1 MKKKTYILFCFC
13 FAFSNLFAQ
22 TQKLRHQPYGDQKLY
37 HFGISV
43 GVNFQDIILTNAGL
57 PDENGETW
65 FATIPDYSPGFSV
78 GLVGDLYLNPYMNLR
93 FTPVLHFGDKNFEFV
108 EPEIGGSF
116 RTTIRSNY
124 LTLPLSVKLRSM
136 RVNNYRP
143 YLLAGA
149 YTAFDLGR
157 KTDEAVYLQLM
168 DYGITIGLGCD
179 FYLPII
185 KVAPELRFSFG
196 LRDIIEHERKDL
208 TDNSLRKYSDAISK
222 GKTRMISLVFN
233 FE

>member
-1 MKKKTYILFCFC
+1 MKKRVSIFFCFC
-13 FAFSNLFAQ
+13 LVFSNLFAQ
-22 TQKLRHQPYGDQKLY
+22 IQKPRNQPYGDQKLY
-37 HFGISV
+37 HLGISV
-43 GVNFQDIILTNAGL
+43 GMNFQDIVLTNAGI
-57 PDENGETW
+57 PDENGEIW

-78 GLVGDLYLNPYMNLR
+78 GLLGDLYLNPYMNLR
-93 FTPVLHFGDKNFEFV
+93 FTPMLHFGDKNFEFV
-108 EPEIGGSF
+108 EPASGQSF
-116 RTTIRSNY
+116 KTTIRSNY
-124 LTLPLSVKLRSM
+124 MTVPLSVKLRSM

-143 YLLAGA
+143 YVIAGA

-157 KTDEAVYLQLM
+157 KTDEAVYLQMM

-196 LRDIIEHERKDL
+196 LRDIIEHERTDL
-208 TDNSLRKYSDAISK
+208 TDNSLRKYSNAISK